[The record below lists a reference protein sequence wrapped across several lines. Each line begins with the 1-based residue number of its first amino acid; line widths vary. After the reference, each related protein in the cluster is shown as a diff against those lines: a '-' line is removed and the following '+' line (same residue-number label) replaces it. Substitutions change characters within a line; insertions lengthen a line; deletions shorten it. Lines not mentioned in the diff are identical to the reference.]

1 MIERLKRTQT
11 LQQKVG
17 RCFSVLAHILSCS

>member
-17 RCFSVLAHILSCS
+17 SCFSVLAHILSCS